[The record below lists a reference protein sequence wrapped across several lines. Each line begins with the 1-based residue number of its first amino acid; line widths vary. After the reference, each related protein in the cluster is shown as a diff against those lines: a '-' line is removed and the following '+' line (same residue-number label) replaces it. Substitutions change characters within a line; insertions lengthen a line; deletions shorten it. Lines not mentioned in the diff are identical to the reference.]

1 MSLHLFNRRL
11 SNVSIPSY
19 GVLSTFRHSENV
31 LHFLIGT

>member
-1 MSLHLFNRRL
+1 
-11 SNVSIPSY
+11 VSIPSY